1 MDMVATID
9 REWGS
14 WSSPSSSSAAASA
27 SGSWSGR
34 SSRWRRCSR
43 RYPSRGSRGPSAVSS
58 SSSPSSSPTASGP
71 PPKPHSSSL
80 VPISSPPASSPRSP
94 ASSPTTCSSKAGL
107 QFPVGRIVRYLKAG
121 KYAELDADF
130 LVSTSPS
137 PAPILS
143 LLPCLIPFFGLDL
156 NWQVT
161 SMDDI
166 DNEEEDNQDL
176 RPTASHFNADRI
188 LACSTGSVRCSGRPP
203 LSARRRRVRRLFFR
217 RGCSGACGGRG
228 RGRSMAGKGKAE
240 EGDQVGGLVSAG
252 WTNDTHN
259 MYISSMEAS
268 FMQQLR
274 GQQQHHH
281 HATPDRSMIH
291 VGSGHGLKVLQE
303 GASDNLGS
311 KKNVPRPRDVGPR
324 GLPEDPWARCF
335 KPRDSAMN
343 RRGDGVGASG
353 GESGTDTVQAMA
365 PKHGRGFWQKF
376 RTVMQ
381 SWLLV

>member
-1 MDMVATID
+1 MSSTGGVAGRDKAKATKSV
-9 REWGS
+9 S
-14 WSSPSSSSAAASA
+14 WP
-27 SGSWSGR
+27 
-34 SSRWRRCSR
+34 
-43 RYPSRGSRGPSAVSS
+43 
-58 SSSPSSSPTASGP
+58 
-71 PPKPHSSSL
+71 
-80 VPISSPPASSPRSP
+80 
-94 ASSPTTCSSKAGL
+94 SKAGL
-107 QFPVGRIVRYLKAG
+107 QFPVGRIMRYLKAG

-166 DNEEEDNQDL
+166 DNEEEDDQDL

-188 LACSTGSVRCSGRPP
+188 LACSTGSVRCSGRP
-203 LSARRRRVRRLFFR
+203 LCALAGGGF
-217 RGCSGACGGRG
+217 GACFFG
-228 RGRSMAGKGKAE
+228 E
-240 EGDQVGGLVSAG
+240 QGDQVGGLVSAG

-259 MYISSMEAS
+259 MYISSMEVS

-343 RRGDGVGASG
+343 RRGDGVGAFG

-365 PKHGRGFWQKF
+365 PKHGRGVS
-376 RTVMQ
+376 TCVGGNPIDIT
-381 SWLLV
+381 SDL

>member
-1 MDMVATID
+1 MSSTGGVA
-9 REWGS
+9 
-14 WSSPSSSSAAASA
+14 
-27 SGSWSGR
+27 GR
-34 SSRWRRCSR
+34 GKAKATKSVSR
-43 RYPSRGSRGPSAVSS
+43 P
-58 SSSPSSSPTASGP
+58 
-71 PPKPHSSSL
+71 
-80 VPISSPPASSPRSP
+80 
-94 ASSPTTCSSKAGL
+94 SKAGL

-130 LVSTSPS
+130 L
-137 PAPILS
+137 
-143 LLPCLIPFFGLDL
+143 
-156 NWQVT
+156 VT

-240 EGDQVGGLVSAG
+240 EVYVASIDQGTTSTRLCRQGDQVGGLVSAG

-365 PKHGRGFWQKF
+365 PKHGRGVSTCVGGNPID
-376 RTVMQ
+376 RT
-381 SWLLV
+381 SDL